1 MIMDFRENLRF
12 LMESKGI
19 QTKELSLM
27 TGISENTIKTY
38 LRSASAEPKLSK
50 AVILA
55 QALGVSVEFLALGID
70 KTSDTTFSKDVFSI
84 QNDVKNLSLKELKIV
99 SAVIKAMND

>member
-1 MIMDFRENLRF
+1 MDFRENLRF

-19 QTKELSLM
+19 QTKELSLK

-50 AVILA
+50 AVLLA
-55 QALGVSVEFLALGID
+55 QSLGVSVEFLALGVD
-70 KTSDTTFSKDVFSI
+70 KTSDISLSKEVFSI
-84 QNDVKNLSLKELKIV
+84 QNDVKTLSKKELKII
-99 SAVIKAMND
+99 SAVIKAMRDR

>member
-1 MIMDFRENLRF
+1 MNFRENLRF

-19 QTKELSLM
+19 QTKELSLK

-50 AVILA
+50 AVLLA
-55 QALGVSVEFLALGID
+55 QALGVSVEFLALGLDNQADASI
-70 KTSDTTFSKDVFSI
+70 SKEVFSI
-84 QNDVKNLSLKELKIV
+84 QNDVKTLTQKELKIV
-99 SAVIKAMND
+99 SAVIKAMKN

>member
-1 MIMDFRENLRF
+1 MDFRENLRF

-19 QTKELSLM
+19 QTKELSLK

-50 AVILA
+50 AVLLA
-55 QALGVSVEFLALGID
+55 QALGVSVEFLALGTD
-70 KTSDTTFSKDVFSI
+70 KVSDASLSKDVFSI
-84 QNDVKNLSLKELKIV
+84 QNDVKTLSTKELKIV
-99 SAVIKAMND
+99 SAVIKAMKE